1 MLYPLISLVYS
12 PFGNIVIMKKALQN
26 IAGLIVFLSPRDD
39 DLGLMRLHFAHISN
53 LRDTDSVMVF
63 ACTRAEA

>member
-1 MLYPLISLVYS
+1 
-12 PFGNIVIMKKALQN
+12 MKKALQN
-26 IAGLIVFLSPRDD
+26 IAGLTVFLSSRDD